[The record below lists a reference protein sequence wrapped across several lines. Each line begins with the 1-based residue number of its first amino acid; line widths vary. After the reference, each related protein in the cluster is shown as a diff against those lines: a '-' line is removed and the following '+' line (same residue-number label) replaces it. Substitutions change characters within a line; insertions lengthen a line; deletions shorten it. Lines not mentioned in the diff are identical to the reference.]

1 MFLRATILILAVKN
15 VPHVPRKKVIKAGPL
30 NGLSISCFSMKKC
43 LLKKIIVNYQA
54 LNPSMGMWL
63 DTKVYKCIAAVSK
76 CICKSNSILHSKERC
91 KKKTTVLLQRIV
103 QIASLLWPRKYF
115 LALK

>member
-1 MFLRATILILAVKN
+1 MFFYEEVLT
-15 VPHVPRKKVIKAGPL
+15 KKVI
-30 NGLSISCFSMKKC
+30 
-43 LLKKIIVNYQA
+43 VNHQA
-54 LNPSMGMWL
+54 LNPLMGMWL

-115 LALK
+115 IALK